1 MFPATES
8 ATDMSI
14 NLNIEHIDDALAL
27 CRKSFAAVAVYS
39 FGINI
44 LMLTPIFYMINVF
57 DKAVA
62 TGSGSTLFSLIVIAA
77 FLYLVMGFLEWTR
90 SRVLI
95 HIGSRLDKLLAGRLY
110 TLCFDAHSGQ
120 VSVGNIG
127 SQPLRD
133 LNNLRQFLAGPLVVA
148 LFDLPWIPLFLLLM
162 FFFHPSLA
170 AVALVCMVLMG
181 AIAVANQRSTTKGLQ
196 EANRAASQITQAT
209 QKNLRNAEAAWAM
222 GMLKPLMSRWRVDQD
237 EMLKI
242 QSDTS
247 EIASGYSAVIK
258 VLGVAIQSAAI
269 TTGAI
274 LAMAQEISPGVVIG
288 AALLLG
294 KTLQPI
300 QVAVGGWKGM
310 VEAREQ
316 YSRLDGLLKEFP
328 LPDAKM
334 PLPPIKGRI
343 TAKNVEV
350 TPPGAEQ
357 PTLTGVTFNL
367 QPGTVTMIIGPSAA
381 GKSTLLRAIL
391 GLWPTSRGELRIDG
405 AETGNYDRSDIGGQV
420 GYLPQNIE
428 LFDGT
433 VAENI
438 ARFGEVDSDAV
449 VQAARDAGVH
459 EMVLALPQGYDTM
472 ITGQQGL
479 ISPGQRQRIALAR
492 AVYGRPSL
500 LLLDEPNS
508 NLDDA
513 GEQALNQAMLA
524 LKNEGS
530 TIVLVSHRQGAL
542 PLVDYVILVR
552 EGRISDQGT
561 KAEIVERTQLQR
573 QQQLQ
578 QQQEAQAAKV
588 TNATEASGG

>member
-1 MFPATES
+1 M
-8 ATDMSI
+8 
-14 NLNIEHIDDALAL
+14 
-27 CRKSFAAVAVYS
+27 
-39 FGINI
+39 
-44 LMLTPIFYMINVF
+44 
-57 DKAVA
+57 
-62 TGSGSTLFSLIVIAA
+62 
-77 FLYLVMGFLEWTR
+77 
-90 SRVLI
+90 
-95 HIGSRLDKLLAGRLY
+95 
-110 TLCFDAHSGQ
+110 
-120 VSVGNIG
+120 
-127 SQPLRD
+127 RD

-247 EIASGYSAVIK
+247 EVASGYSAVIK

>member
-1 MFPATES
+1 
-8 ATDMSI
+8 MSI
-14 NLNIEHIDDALAL
+14 SPNIEYIDDALAL
-27 CRKSFAAVAVYS
+27 CRKSFLASAVYS
-39 FGINI
+39 FGINV

-62 TGSGSTLFSLIVIAA
+62 TGSTSTLISLIVIAI
-77 FLYLVMGFLEWTR
+77 FLYVVMGLLEWTR
-90 SRVLI
+90 SRVMI

-110 TLCFDAHSGQ
+110 TLCFEAHSGQ
-120 VSVGNIG
+120 VSIGNIG
-127 SQPLRD
+127 AQPLSD
-133 LNNLRQFLAGPLVVA
+133 LNGLRQFLGGPLVVA

-162 FFFHPSLA
+162 FFFHPVLA
-170 AVALVCMVLMG
+170 AVALVCMVVMG
-181 AIAVANQRSTTKGLQ
+181 AIAVANQRSTTAGLQ
-196 EANRAASQITQAT
+196 DANRAASQIAQAT

-222 GMLKPLMSRWRVDQD
+222 GMLKPLMSRWRASQD

-247 EIASGYSAVIK
+247 EIASGYGALIK

-310 VEAREQ
+310 VDAREQ
-316 YSRLDGLLKEFP
+316 YTRLDSLLKSFP
-328 LPDAKM
+328 LPEGKM
-334 PLPPIKGRI
+334 PLPPIKGHI

-350 TPPGAEQ
+350 TPPGAEE
-357 PTLTGVTFNL
+357 PTLTGVNFNL
-367 QPGTVTMIIGPSAA
+367 QPGTVTMILGPSAA

-391 GLWPTSRGELRIDG
+391 GLWPTSKGEMRIDG
-405 AETGNYDRSDIGGQV
+405 AEADSYDRSEVGGRI
-420 GYLPQNIE
+420 GYLPQDIE
-428 LFDGT
+428 LFDGS

-438 ARFGEVDSDAV
+438 ARFGEIDSEAV

-459 EMVLALPQGYDTM
+459 EMVLALPEGYNTV
-472 ITGQQGL
+472 ISGQQQGL

-508 NLDDA
+508 NLDDS
-513 GEQALNQAMLA
+513 GEQALNGAILA
-524 LKNEGS
+524 LKNAGS

-542 PLVDYVILVR
+542 PLVDYLLLIKD
-552 EGRISDQGT
+552 GRISDQGT
-561 KAEIVERTQLQR
+561 KADLVERSK
-573 QQQLQ
+573 LQ
-578 QQQEAQAAKV
+578 QQRQKQQQKEEQATQNNVHETTGETGA
-588 TNATEASGG
+588 